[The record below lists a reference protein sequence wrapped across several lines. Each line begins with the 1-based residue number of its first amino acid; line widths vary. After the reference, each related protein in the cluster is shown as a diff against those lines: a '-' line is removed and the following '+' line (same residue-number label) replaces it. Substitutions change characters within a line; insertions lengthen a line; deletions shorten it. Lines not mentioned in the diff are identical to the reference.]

1 MWKHHR
7 GKWVPQGP
15 IFLALLWLGSSVN
28 LGWPLLTLES
38 HAEGHLG
45 PAKRQGGQARLGL
58 AGWMRSWVL
67 SWGSGKTTRGLSWEQ
82 HGPSSYC
89 GASEGRVRRPRSPVP
104 AAWLMAQ
111 LIPTSRAGVW
121 PSGCLLS
128 ALRAGRRGLFP
139 WLSGLTVLPEALPG
153 SPLLAGDGCS
163 PHPTPASAL
172 PTPPTYLQCPN
183 PFSRPWGL

>member
-15 IFLALLWLGSSVN
+15 IFLALLWFGSSVN

-111 LIPTSRAGVW
+111 LIPTSRAGAW

-172 PTPPTYLQCPN
+172 PTPPT
-183 PFSRPWGL
+183 